1 MKKWIIAAM
10 LITVSVRAAAYKV
23 PYEAWMGT
31 YIGDAK
37 IGYLNFRVDRADGDD
52 QTRYR
57 ITSTM
62 NNKMTV
68 LGTDV
73 TQVVS
78 TTVVTD
84 DKFNPLSELFEMSSG
99 GRTTSVSAEFRKN
112 TIECVLSTG
121 AERSHKSIPIPDG
134 ARLVG
139 DAMFGL
145 TDPDVKVGTVYELHY
160 FNPLTLAVDN
170 LTVRVERRET
180 VEIAGT
186 KYDALVVR
194 NSSPLGDV
202 TIWQD
207 AEGDVLKVLAMAGI
221 TMLRETREQAMSG
234 IHGSASDFAVLTSVK
249 SDKSIR
255 EPRRVRSL
263 DIVLQ
268 GMTDTNMV
276 ISDARQNAQPV
287 KEQPGAVY
295 YKIRAK
301 NFTKRKSVSIPVENR
316 PEMAEF
322 LEVTPYL
329 DYNLGGVAAKAAEIV
344 GDEKNAYEACSRLRS
359 WVFQNMRTRADVGI
373 SRPASDVLKSREGV
387 CRDYAILLAAF
398 ARSLGIP
405 ARIAAGLTFTN
416 GAFYYHAWVECWVG
430 EWVPFDATLA
440 TDFVDATHIKLAQG
454 QTSSM
459 FGLARVIGGLKAQVK
474 ASS

>member
-1 MKKWIIAAM
+1 M
-10 LITVSVRAAAYKV
+10 LITVPVRAVAYKV
-23 PYEAWMGT
+23 PYETWMGT
-31 YIGDAK
+31 YVGESK
-37 IGYLNFRVDRADGDD
+37 IGYLNFRVDRVDD
-52 QTRYR
+52 SEQTRYR
-57 ITSTM
+57 ITSSM

-112 TIECVLSTG
+112 TVECVLSTG
-121 AERSHKSIPIPDG
+121 SERSRKSIPIPEG

-139 DAMFGL
+139 DAMFAL
-145 TDPDVKVGTVYELHY
+145 TEPDVDVGAVYKLQY
-160 FNPLTLAVDN
+160 FNPLTLAVDD
-170 LTVRVERRET
+170 LTVRVERREP
-180 VEIAGT
+180 VEVGGVT
-186 KYDALVVR
+186 YNALVIR

-207 AEGDVLKVLAMAGI
+207 PEGDVLKVLAMAGI
-221 TMLRETREQAMSG
+221 TMIRETREQAMSG
-234 IHGSASDFAVLTSVK
+234 VNGTAGDFAVLTSVK
-249 SDKSIR
+249 SDKSIPD
-255 EPRRVRSL
+255 PRKVRSL
-263 DIVLQ
+263 DVVLQ
-268 GMTDTNMV
+268 GMTDPKMV
-276 ISDARQNAQPV
+276 INDQRQAAEPV
-287 KEQPGAVY
+287 RGEPGSVY

-301 NFTKRKSVSIPVENR
+301 SFARRKSVSLPVEHR
-316 PEMAEF
+316 PEMADF
-322 LEVTPYL
+322 LESTPYL
-329 DYNLGGVAAKAAEIV
+329 DYDLGGVSAKAAEIV
-344 GDEKNAYEACSRLRS
+344 GDEKNAYAACSRLRS
-359 WVFQNMRTRADVGI
+359 WVYQNMRTRADVGI

-398 ARSLGIP
+398 ARSAGIP

-430 EWVPFDATLA
+430 EWVPFDATLS
-440 TDFVDATHIKLAQG
+440 TDFVDATHIKLAEG

-474 ASS
+474 AAK